1 MDGVQHGFKIIS
13 ESSKIPVASAPNH
26 KSALVNS
33 EATTILVSNEISE
46 GRYHVCAGWKPNI
59 VSPLGLVPKSNG
71 GFRLIHDCSMPHGKC
86 VNDYTVTMDKQKY
99 ESVEVATS
107 FMTKGCYMA
116 KLDIK
121 SAYRAVAIHPS
132 SYDAT
137 GLRWNLNGVDTY
149 LIDLRLPFGAR
160 PSPACFHR
168 ISQFIKRC
176 MIRRGYQKLVAYQDD
191 FLVLGDTHSECLAA
205 WKELIYI
212 VERLGFELNQDK
224 LIPPSKQM
232 SFLGIILDSEA
243 MSVTLPDE
251 KLVNIR
257 EILREYLGKSR
268 ATKRQLQSLAGKL
281 NYAASVVRGGRT
293 FLRRLLDCI
302 NRLKYGHH
310 KCRLTGDLMLDI
322 RWWHDFMEQ
331 FNGKSACIEAHN
343 AVSVMTDACLI
354 SGGAFYQGDF
364 YYVNWSSDFQE
375 LESLP
380 INYKEAAMASL
391 AIQRWAPLWADK
403 VVYLYSD
410 NQCMVSIINKCSCK
424 NEHVMELLRTQFW
437 MAAYYNV
444 HIKAV
449 YLPGVKN
456 EIADTISRLHEGYGR
471 LLQLEAIINNWF
483 MCHSNIPCAFDTVS
497 FVNHMSLRS
506 LLTLQGLHQW
516 RSVKW
521 PWMYW

>member
-1 MDGVQHGFKIIS
+1 
-13 ESSKIPVASAPNH
+13 
-26 KSALVNS
+26 
-33 EATTILVSNEISE
+33 
-46 GRYHVCAGWKPNI
+46 
-59 VSPLGLVPKSNG
+59 
-71 GFRLIHDCSMPHGKC
+71 
-86 VNDYTVTMDKQKY
+86 
-99 ESVEVATS
+99 
-107 FMTKGCYMA
+107 
-116 KLDIK
+116 
-121 SAYRAVAIHPS
+121 
-132 SYDAT
+132 
-137 GLRWNLNGVDTY
+137 
-149 LIDLRLPFGAR
+149 
-160 PSPACFHR
+160 
-168 ISQFIKRC
+168 

-232 SFLGIILDSEA
+232 SFLGISLDSEA

-391 AIQRWAPLWADK
+391 AIQ
-403 VVYLYSD
+403 
-410 NQCMVSIINKCSCK
+410 
-424 NEHVMELLRTQFW
+424 
-437 MAAYYNV
+437 
-444 HIKAV
+444 
-449 YLPGVKN
+449 
-456 EIADTISRLHEGYGR
+456 
-471 LLQLEAIINNWF
+471 
-483 MCHSNIPCAFDTVS
+483 
-497 FVNHMSLRS
+497 
-506 LLTLQGLHQW
+506 
-516 RSVKW
+516 
-521 PWMYW
+521 